1 MKIKYLGQ
9 QSTPK
14 LDSYSP
20 DFLDSIPRHNQHLN
34 KFFGLD
40 YWNAYEFSYLNSKNL
55 PVIEALEIKIPMH
68 SAFTVESKSLK
79 LYLASFYN
87 KKFNNSTRAYKLIEG
102 DLSKLL
108 NSQVSVRK
116 LNRFDDAPSST
127 LVSRFKNKVPKNKVI
142 HFQGFRS
149 ICPVTSQPDWGNI
162 YIHSMSNP
170 MDSKKLIKFLKSFRN
185 KGDFHEACIES
196 IFISLRDDFKI
207 DDLTVYGK
215 FLRRGGID
223 INPIRSTSKK
233 LIFKNFRDFSQ

>member
-1 MKIKYLGQ
+1 MKIKYLGNK
-9 QSTPK
+9 STPK

-20 DFLDSIPRHNQHLN
+20 SFLDAIPRNNQHLN
-34 KFFGLD
+34 NFFGLD
-40 YWNAYEFSYLNSKNL
+40 YWNAYEFSYLNSRNL
-55 PVIEALEIKIPMH
+55 PVIEALEIKISMH
-68 SAFTVESKSLK
+68 SLQTVESKSLK

-87 KKFNNSTRAYKLIEG
+87 KKFSKPASAYKLIEK
-102 DLSKLL
+102 DLTKILDS
-108 NSQVSVRK
+108 SVSVRK
-116 LNRFDDAPSST
+116 LNRFDEVPIST
-127 LVSRFKNKVPKNKVI
+127 LISKFKNKVPKNKVT

-162 YIHSMSNP
+162 YIHSASDP
-170 MDSKKLIKFLKSFRN
+170 IDSKKLIKLLKSFRN
-185 KGDFHEACIES
+185 RGDFHEACIES
-196 IFISLRDDFKI
+196 IFISLKNDFRI

>member
-102 DLSKLL
+102 DLRKLL

-170 MDSKKLIKFLKSFRN
+170 MDSKKLIKFLKSYRN

>member
-20 DFLDSIPRHNQHLN
+20 DFLDSIPRRNQHLN

-79 LYLASFYN
+79 IYLASFYN
-87 KKFNNSTRAYKLIEG
+87 KKFNNSTRAYKLIET

-116 LNRFDDAPSST
+116 LNRFDDAPSSS

-170 MDSKKLIKFLKSFRN
+170 MDSKKLIKFLKSYRN

>member
-170 MDSKKLIKFLKSFRN
+170 MDSKKLIKFLKSYRN

-196 IFISLRDDFKI
+196 IFISIRDDLKI

>member
-1 MKIKYLGQ
+1 
-9 QSTPK
+9 
-14 LDSYSP
+14 
-20 DFLDSIPRHNQHLN
+20 
-34 KFFGLD
+34 LD

-79 LYLASFYN
+79 IYLASFYN
-87 KKFNNSTRAYKLIEG
+87 KKFNNSTRAYKLIET

-170 MDSKKLIKFLKSFRN
+170 MDSKKLIKFLKSYRN

>member
-14 LDSYSP
+14 LDSYSS
-20 DFLDSIPRHNQHLN
+20 DFLDSIPRYNQHLN

-87 KKFNNSTRAYKLIEG
+87 KKFNNSTRAYKLIET

-127 LVSRFKNKVPKNKVI
+127 LVARFKNKVPKNKVI

-162 YIHSMSNP
+162 YIHSMSDL
-170 MDSKKLIKFLKSFRN
+170 MDSKKLIKFLKSYRN

-196 IFISLRDDFKI
+196 IFTSLRDDFEI

>member
-68 SAFTVESKSLK
+68 SEFTVESKSLK

-87 KKFNNSTRAYKLIEG
+87 KKFNDSTRAYKLIEG
-102 DLSKLL
+102 DLTKLL

-162 YIHSMSNP
+162 YIHSMSDP
-170 MDSKKLIKFLKSFRN
+170 MDSKKLIKFLKSYRN

>member
-149 ICPVTSQPDWGNI
+149 ICPVTSQPDWGNV
-162 YIHSMSNP
+162 YIHSMSDP
-170 MDSKKLIKFLKSFRN
+170 MDSKKLIKFLKSYRN

>member
-20 DFLDSIPRHNQHLN
+20 DFLDSIPRNNQHLN
-34 KFFGLD
+34 QFFGLD
-40 YWNAYEFSYLNSKNL
+40 YWNAYEFSYLNSRNL
-55 PVIEALEIKIPMH
+55 PVIEALEIKISMH
-68 SAFTVESKSLK
+68 SALTVESKSLK

-87 KKFNNSTRAYKLIEG
+87 KKFNDSAKAHKLIEK

-108 NSQVSVRK
+108 HSSVSVK
-116 LNRFDDAPSST
+116 KTNRFDVAPSST
-127 LVSRFKNKVPKNKVI
+127 LISRFKNIVPKNKVI

-162 YIHSMSNP
+162 YIHSMSDP
-170 MDSKKLIKFLKSFRN
+170 IDSKKLIKFLKSYRN

-196 IFISLRDDFKI
+196 IFISLRNDFKI
-207 DDLTVYGK
+207 DDLTVFGK

-223 INPIRSTSKK
+223 INPIRSTQKK

>member
-79 LYLASFYN
+79 IYLASFYN
-87 KKFNNSTRAYKLIEG
+87 KKFNNSTRAYKLIET

-116 LNRFDDAPSST
+116 LNRFDDAPSSS

-170 MDSKKLIKFLKSFRN
+170 MDSKKLIKFLKSYRN

-196 IFISLRDDFKI
+196 IFISLRDNFKI

>member
-1 MKIKYLGQ
+1 MKIKYLGH

-79 LYLASFYN
+79 IYLASFYN

-170 MDSKKLIKFLKSFRN
+170 MDSKKLIKFLKSYRN

>member
-68 SAFTVESKSLK
+68 SEFTVESKSLK

-87 KKFNNSTRAYKLIEG
+87 KKFNDSTRAYKLIEG

-116 LNRFDDAPSST
+116 LNRFDDAPSSS

-170 MDSKKLIKFLKSFRN
+170 MDSKKLIKFLKSYRN

>member
-1 MKIKYLGQ
+1 MKIKYLGNK
-9 QSTPK
+9 STPK

-20 DFLDSIPRHNQHLN
+20 SFLDAIPRNNQHLN
-34 KFFGLD
+34 NFFGLD
-40 YWNAYEFSYLNSKNL
+40 YWNAYEFSYLNSRNL
-55 PVIEALEIKIPMH
+55 PVIEALEIKISMH
-68 SAFTVESKSLK
+68 SLLTVESKSLK

-87 KKFNNSTRAYKLIEG
+87 KKFSKPASAYTLIEK
-102 DLSKLL
+102 DLTKILDS
-108 NSQVSVRK
+108 SVSVRK
-116 LNRFDDAPSST
+116 LNRFDEVPIST
-127 LVSRFKNKVPKNKVI
+127 LISKFKNKVPKNKVT

-162 YIHSMSNP
+162 YIHSASDP
-170 MDSKKLIKFLKSFRN
+170 IDSKELIKLLKSFRN
-185 KGDFHEACIES
+185 RGDFHEACIES
-196 IFISLRDDFKI
+196 IFISLKNDFRI

>member
-87 KKFNNSTRAYKLIEG
+87 KKFNNSTRAYKLIET

-116 LNRFDDAPSST
+116 LNRFDDAPNST
-127 LVSRFKNKVPKNKVI
+127 LVSRFNNKVPKNKVI

-170 MDSKKLIKFLKSFRN
+170 MDSKKLIKFLKSYRN

-196 IFISLRDDFKI
+196 IFISLRDNFKI

>member
-9 QSTPK
+9 QSTPQ

-20 DFLDSIPRHNQHLN
+20 DFLDPIPRHNQHLN

-68 SAFTVESKSLK
+68 SVFTVESKSLK

-170 MDSKKLIKFLKSFRN
+170 MDSKKLIKLLKSYRN

>member
-68 SAFTVESKSLK
+68 SEFTVESKSLK

-87 KKFNNSTRAYKLIEG
+87 KKFNDSTRAYKLIEG

-170 MDSKKLIKFLKSFRN
+170 MDSKKLIKFLKSYRN

>member
-20 DFLDSIPRHNQHLN
+20 DFLDSIPRNNQHLN
-34 KFFGLD
+34 QFFGLD

-55 PVIEALEIKIPMH
+55 PVIEALEIKISMH
-68 SAFTVESKSLK
+68 SSLTVESKSLK

-87 KKFNNSTRAYKLIEG
+87 KKFNDSTRAYNLIER

-108 NSQVSVRK
+108 NSSVSVKK
-116 LNRFDDAPSST
+116 LNRFDEAPSST
-127 LVSRFKNKVPKNKVI
+127 LITRFKNKVPKNKVA

-170 MDSKKLIKFLKSFRN
+170 MDSKKLIKFLKSYRN

-196 IFISLRDDFKI
+196 IFISLRDDFEI

-223 INPIRSTSKK
+223 INPIRSTSRK
-233 LIFKNFRDFSQ
+233 LMFKNFRDFSQ

>member
-9 QSTPK
+9 QSIPK

-79 LYLASFYN
+79 IYLASFYN
-87 KKFNNSTRAYKLIEG
+87 KKFNNSTRAYKLIET

-170 MDSKKLIKFLKSFRN
+170 MDSKKLIKFLKSYRN

-196 IFISLRDDFKI
+196 IFISLRDNFKI

-223 INPIRSTSKK
+223 INSIRSTSKK

>member
-1 MKIKYLGQ
+1 VKIKYLGQ

-170 MDSKKLIKFLKSFRN
+170 MDSKKLIKFLKSYRN

>member
-1 MKIKYLGQ
+1 M
-9 QSTPK
+9 
-14 LDSYSP
+14 
-20 DFLDSIPRHNQHLN
+20 
-34 KFFGLD
+34 
-40 YWNAYEFSYLNSKNL
+40 
-55 PVIEALEIKIPMH
+55 
-68 SAFTVESKSLK
+68 
-79 LYLASFYN
+79 
-87 KKFNNSTRAYKLIEG
+87 
-102 DLSKLL
+102 
-108 NSQVSVRK
+108 K
-116 LNRFDDAPSST
+116 LNRFDDAPNSN

-170 MDSKKLIKFLKSFRN
+170 MDSKKLIKFLKSYRN

-196 IFISLRDDFKI
+196 IFISLRDDFRI

>member
-9 QSTPK
+9 QSIPK
-14 LDSYSP
+14 LDSYFP
-20 DFLDSIPRHNQHLN
+20 DFLDSIPRQNQNLSEC
-34 KFFGLD
+34 FGLD

-55 PVIEALEIKIPMH
+55 PVIEALEIKISMH
-68 SAFTVESKSLK
+68 SAHTIESKSLK

-87 KKFNNSTRAYKLIEG
+87 KKFNNPTRAYKLIER
-102 DLSKLL
+102 DLGKLL

-116 LNRFDDAPSST
+116 LNRFDDAPNST
-127 LVSRFKNKVPKNKVI
+127 LVSRFKNKVPRNRIV

-149 ICPVTSQPDWGNI
+149 ICPVTSQPDWGNV
-162 YIHSMSNP
+162 YIHSGSDSI
-170 MDSKKLIKFLKSFRN
+170 DSKKLIKLLKSYRN

-196 IFISLRDDFKI
+196 IFISLRNDFKI

-223 INPIRSTSKK
+223 INPIRSTAKK

>member
-1 MKIKYLGQ
+1 VKIKYLGN

-20 DFLDSIPRHNQHLN
+20 DFLDSIPRNNHHLN
-34 KFFGLD
+34 EFFGLD
-40 YWNAYEFSYLNSKNL
+40 YWNAYEFSYLNSRNL
-55 PVIEALEIKIPMH
+55 PVIEALEIKISMH
-68 SAFTVESKSLK
+68 SVLTVESKSLK

-87 KKFNNSTRAYKLIEG
+87 KKFSKPANAYKLIEK
-102 DLSKLL
+102 DLTKILGS
-108 NSQVSVRK
+108 SVSVRK
-116 LNRFDDAPSST
+116 LNRFNDAPIST
-127 LVSRFKNKVPKNKVI
+127 LISKFKNKVPKNKVMR
-142 HFQGFRS
+142 FQGFRS
-149 ICPVTSQPDWGNI
+149 ICPVTSQPDWGNV
-162 YIHSMSNP
+162 YIHSGSDSI
-170 MDSKKLIKFLKSFRN
+170 DSKKLIKLLKAYRN

-196 IFISLRDDFKI
+196 IFISLRNDFKI

>member
-20 DFLDSIPRHNQHLN
+20 GFLDSIPRHNQHLN

-116 LNRFDDAPSST
+116 LNRFNDAPSST

-170 MDSKKLIKFLKSFRN
+170 MDSKKLIKFLKSYRN

>member
-1 MKIKYLGQ
+1 VKIKYLGQ

-68 SAFTVESKSLK
+68 SEFTVESKSLK

-102 DLSKLL
+102 DLRKLL

-116 LNRFDDAPSST
+116 LNRFDDAPSSS
-127 LVSRFKNKVPKNKVI
+127 LLSRFKNKVPRNRVA

-149 ICPVTSQPDWGNI
+149 ICPVTSQPDWGNV
-162 YIHSMSNP
+162 YIHSGSDSI
-170 MDSKKLIKFLKSFRN
+170 DSKKLIILLKSYRN

-196 IFISLRDDFKI
+196 IFISLRNDFKL

-223 INPIRSTSKK
+223 INPIRSTQKK

>member
-116 LNRFDDAPSST
+116 LNRFDDAPSSS

-162 YIHSMSNP
+162 YIHSISDP
-170 MDSKKLIKFLKSFRN
+170 LDSKKLIKFLKSYRN

>member
-87 KKFNNSTRAYKLIEG
+87 KKFNNSTRAYKLIET

-149 ICPVTSQPDWGNI
+149 ICPVTSQPDWGNV
-162 YIHSMSNP
+162 YIHSMSDP
-170 MDSKKLIKFLKSFRN
+170 MDSKKLIKFLKSYRN

>member
-20 DFLDSIPRHNQHLN
+20 DFLDSIPRNNQHLN

>member
-79 LYLASFYN
+79 IYLASFYN
-87 KKFNNSTRAYKLIEG
+87 KKFNNSTRAYKLIET

-127 LVSRFKNKVPKNKVI
+127 LISRFKNKVPKNKVI

-170 MDSKKLIKFLKSFRN
+170 MDSKKLIKFLKSYRN

>member
-68 SAFTVESKSLK
+68 SEFTVESKSLK

-102 DLSKLL
+102 DLRKLL

-127 LVSRFKNKVPKNKVI
+127 LISRFKNKVPKNKVI

-170 MDSKKLIKFLKSFRN
+170 MDSKKLIKFLKSYRN

>member
-87 KKFNNSTRAYKLIEG
+87 KKFNDSTRAYKLIEG
-102 DLSKLL
+102 DLTKLL

-127 LVSRFKNKVPKNKVI
+127 LISRFKNKVPKNKVI

-170 MDSKKLIKFLKSFRN
+170 MDSKKLIKFLKSYRN

>member
-170 MDSKKLIKFLKSFRN
+170 MDSKKLIKFLKSYRN

-196 IFISLRDDFKI
+196 IFILLRDDFKI